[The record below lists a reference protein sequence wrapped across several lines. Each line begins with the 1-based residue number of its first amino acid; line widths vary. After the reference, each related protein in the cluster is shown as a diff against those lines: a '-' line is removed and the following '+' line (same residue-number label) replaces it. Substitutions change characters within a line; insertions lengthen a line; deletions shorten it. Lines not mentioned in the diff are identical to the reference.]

1 MKKLILLIPLL
12 VMVACAPIPPPTVE
26 PTYTPLPPLPTH
38 TSVPPLP
45 TYTAFP
51 TFTPF
56 PTAVLSTDV
65 PPTVV
70 PPTEVMPTAVPIF
83 VKVLGTTTKLLLR
96 EVCYNVNGFIYNLK
110 GFPVLTDCIYPLKGK
125 VSDRIKY
132 LSGNKIEV
140 EEFGDLVFEAVHG
153 FQTNKGK
160 MTIKADGG
168 GQWYV
173 AIQRGANG
181 QLLFIAAWLVKIP

>member
-1 MKKLILLIPLL
+1 ML
-12 VMVACAPIPPPTVE
+12 VLVACAPTPPVE
-26 PTYTPLPPLPTH
+26 PTYTALPPLPTY

-56 PTAVLSTDV
+56 PTAVLPTDV
-65 PPTVV
+65 PPTDV

-83 VKVLGTTTKLLLR
+83 VKVRGDVSKLLLR

-110 GFPVLTDCIYPLKGK
+110 GLPVLTDCIYPLKGA

-132 LSGNKIEV
+132 LPGNKIEV
-140 EEFGDLVFEAVHG
+140 EEFGDLVFAAVHG
-153 FQTNKGK
+153 YQTNKGK
-160 MTIKADGG
+160 ITIKADGG

-173 AIQRGANG
+173 AIQRGVNG
-181 QLLFIAAWLVKIP
+181 ELLFIDASLVNIP